1 MSSSVL
7 VDFELTA
14 AFNLD
19 YYTEVQDLSYLV
31 RTLEEVPRAK
41 QFAKLNAAMVEL
53 IEEFS
58 LVGFETLAVEDKASM
73 MHLVRLIDKV
83 TGYIFMPGDT
93 TTEDN
98 LHALFSSASGAIPGG
113 YRDISDVQER
123 WGEGREEFD
132 KAEEERWEQEWAM
145 RKQAETM
152 AKAGLGGGG
161 EGGEGENQDEHM
173 A

>member
-1 MSSSVL
+1 
-7 VDFELTA
+7 
-14 AFNLD
+14 
-19 YYTEVQDLSYLV
+19 
-31 RTLEEVPRAK
+31 
-41 QFAKLNAAMVEL
+41 MVEL

-83 TGYIFMPGDT
+83 TGYIFMPGGES

-113 YRDISDVQER
+113 YQDISDVQER
-123 WGEGREEFD
+123 WGEGREAFD
-132 KAEEERWEQEWAM
+132 KAEEDRWEKEWAM
-145 RKQAETM
+145 RKQAETL
-152 AKAGLGGGG
+152 AKAGMGVGGG
-161 EGGEGENQDEHM
+161 EGEDVGGKSEDV